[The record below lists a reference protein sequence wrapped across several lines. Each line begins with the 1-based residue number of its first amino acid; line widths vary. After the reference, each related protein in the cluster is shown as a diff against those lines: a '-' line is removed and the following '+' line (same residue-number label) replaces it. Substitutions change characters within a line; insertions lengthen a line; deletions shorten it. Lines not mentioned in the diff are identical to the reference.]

1 MLAVYTAM
9 HGLFCVL
16 NDVCLSL
23 GYSFRLERA
32 SQPAMPIAVLTNS
45 LTKLKACL
53 SHLLSLKGGIMV
65 RQTDFRDS
73 MKTLIISSS
82 EVLEK
87 VSEEISTSSELISTS
102 SELISTS
109 LELISTSLEKFFRI
123 AWTGVQKPSA
133 DAVWGSAF

>member
-1 MLAVYTAM
+1 M
-9 HGLFCVL
+9 
-16 NDVCLSL
+16 
-23 GYSFRLERA
+23 
-32 SQPAMPIAVLTNS
+32 QPAMPIAVLTNS

-65 RQTDFRDS
+65 RQTDLRDS

-87 VSEEISTSSELISTS
+87 VSELISTSSELISTS